1 MLERV
6 SVRSSWQAGA
16 RMAVVAQEGFRTTG
30 LRFTRKVL
38 RGREQER
45 PSLHT
50 LSGAKRTPQC
60 CVSACVCVCL
70 SMCMSLSVSV
80 HGGGG
85 GAWQSLPM
93 GMRLGW
99 CSGAAYP
106 KTDAPQ
112 VPQLRQ
118 APRGLTW
125 LDGAGR
131 WQKPS
136 HWWSSG
142 EHEAESGWGGPE
154 SPSDGHGCTSSSL
167 RSMRVNRGPSFQ
179 AGKWN
184 QQQRHSKH
192 RDLNPQSQGTPMQ
205 RGKWAQRTAERPGP
219 PVRKLKIVPHTPVSP
234 GISKPRPGENT
245 EQRLT
250 VSVHVSPARNESYHY
265 GRIRRKMPL
274 ESAHT
279 RI

>member
-50 LSGAKRTPQC
+50 LSGAKRTPQY

-142 EHEAESGWGGPE
+142 EHEAESGWGDPK
-154 SPSDGHGCTSSSL
+154 
-167 RSMRVNRGPSFQ
+167 
-179 AGKWN
+179 A
-184 QQQRHSKH
+184 
-192 RDLNPQSQGTPMQ
+192 PQMDM
-205 RGKWAQRTAERPGP
+205 A
-219 PVRKLKIVPHTPVSP
+219 
-234 GISKPRPGENT
+234 
-245 EQRLT
+245 
-250 VSVHVSPARNESYHY
+250 ARAA
-265 GRIRRKMPL
+265 P
-274 ESAHT
+274 
-279 RI
+279 